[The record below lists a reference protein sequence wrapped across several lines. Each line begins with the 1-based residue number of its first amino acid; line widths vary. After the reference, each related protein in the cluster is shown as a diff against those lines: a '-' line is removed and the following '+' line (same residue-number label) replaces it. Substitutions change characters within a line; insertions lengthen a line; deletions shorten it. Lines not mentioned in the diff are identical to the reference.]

1 VRPVKEASDDRLA
14 VTASV
19 MSSRSARPRYRPPDS
34 TAVAIG
40 GRPTPATEVLL
51 MQSTIHAAHGR
62 GHLSRHE
69 RQRRA
74 RAEAFSRRTPEG
86 VAAEVP
92 VKLGQDQLEL
102 IERLVRRDRTAV
114 SSALLAI
121 AGIGAGEAIRGA
133 VLAQVSEAACLGQAA
148 GTISPARSQQIARHV
163 NRALGRPDVGVAS

>member
-1 VRPVKEASDDRLA
+1 
-14 VTASV
+14 
-19 MSSRSARPRYRPPDS
+19 M
-34 TAVAIG
+34 
-40 GRPTPATEVLL
+40 EVLL

-74 RAEAFSRRTPEG
+74 RAEAFSRRTTEG

-92 VKLGQDQLEL
+92 VKLEQDQLEL

-121 AGIGAGEAIRGA
+121 AGIGAGQAIRGA
-133 VLAQVSEAACLGQAA
+133 VLAQVSEAAGWAQAQGA
-148 GTISPARSQQIARHV
+148 ISAERGGQIARHV
-163 NRALGRPDVGVAS
+163 SRARHADVRIAA